1 MPACVIWKSLCVA
14 MSRFSPRQ
22 RQSISTTD
30 WTEREM
36 NDGYFAI
43 TLIHMSC
50 HWCLLLSLTTPPL
63 PPPPPSPPQPF
74 PPQAAQA
81 NPLGCFEPSFAT
93 ARGGGLSA
101 LWCAAC
107 LPCLPPRPSAG
118 SPEVAGVFAASAYA
132 PCLQPF
138 CSVNPHCLVVLFEL
152 TWMPLFGF
160 GACGSFFLCYIS
172 FPLSAQ
178 KACFSVFNSER
189 VISSSQCSPV

>member
-22 RQSISTTD
+22 RQSISTT
-30 WTEREM
+30 RL
-36 NDGYFAI
+36 DGKRDEWWVFR
-43 TLIHMSC
+43 H
-50 HWCLLLSLTTPPL
+50 HPHPHVLSLVSAPL
-63 PPPPPSPPQPF
+63 SDHTSSPPPPPSPPQPF

-160 GACGSFFLCYIS
+160 GACGSFFFMLY
-172 FPLSAQ
+172 L
-178 KACFSVFNSER
+178 FSVVSSE
-189 VISSSQCSPV
+189 SMFLCF